1 MEVKTYIVGHVR
13 IRKLSVQVAFK
24 KFLQENEKNTTRK
37 KTPCLIIVC
46 EISENL
52 SVSIAHKIHA
62 SL

>member
-1 MEVKTYIVGHVR
+1 MSESES
-13 IRKLSVQVAFK
+13 LVQVAFK

-37 KTPCLIIVC
+37 KTPCVIIVC

-62 SL
+62 SF

>member
-1 MEVKTYIVGHVR
+1 MEVKTYMSESES
-13 IRKLSVQVAFK
+13 LVQVAFK

-37 KTPCLIIVC
+37 KTPCVIIVC